1 MQTKLT
7 LRVEK
12 HLIETAKKYSK
23 RRGKSLSQ
31 LFSDYLLMITNAETP
46 KKNSKET
53 LPPISESLKGVLRG
67 KKLSEKD
74 YKKHL
79 EEKYK

>member
-7 LRVEK
+7 LRIEK
-12 HLIETAKKYSK
+12 HLIESAKKYSK

-31 LFSDYLLMITNAETP
+31 LFSDYLLMITNEEHS
-46 KKNSKET
+46 KKPSSES

-67 KKLSEKD
+67 KKVDEKE

>member
-7 LRVEK
+7 LRIEK

-31 LFSDYLLMITNAETP
+31 LFSDYLLMITNAESPTAP
-46 KKNSKET
+46 NNET
-53 LPPISESLKGVLRG
+53 LPPISKSLKGVLRG
-67 KKLSEKD
+67 KKINEKE